1 MRTGLGRTS
10 HPSVPL
16 AHGPGEE
23 LRAGVLCRAPT
34 SPMSPPA
41 DPQAAVIAF
50 LSDPASYTPPAAA
63 VERVETH
70 CSIVF
75 LAGDRAYKLKRAL
88 RYAALD
94 YTTRE
99 RRRDACAA
107 ELTLNR
113 RTAPDLYL
121 AVYPITRAS
130 DGRLAFNGTG
140 PPQDHVVV
148 MRRFA
153 QATLFDRLADSGC
166 LTPSLMSDLGATIAR
181 FHQAAAVT
189 PGFGGSDA
197 LRRDVAGNDRE
208 LAKVATDLD
217 GAAVGTLSHRS
228 RTALDALA
236 PLLDQRAT
244 GGKVRRCHGDLRLA
258 NICLYQDRPT
268 LFDCI
273 EFSDAVGCIDVL
285 HDLAF
290 LLMDLHLCGRDD
302 LGNAVFNAY
311 LDVAPET
318 EGLRA
323 LPLFLAVRAATRSYA
338 LAGSAHRQA
347 SPRTAARQRA
357 LARRH
362 IAAGLAF
369 LAPPPPRLVM
379 IGGGTG
385 DARAALAA
393 GLAGLVPPA
402 PGGRILPLSRGR
414 AAWDEARAVLAA
426 RCPVVLEGNFAEA
439 SDRAAATALAA
450 ELLVPPTGFWLG
462 TEPDCPDRRLWS
474 SVDTGGGGAGA
485 LACAAAQLA
494 APPAPG

>member
-1 MRTGLGRTS
+1 
-10 HPSVPL
+10 
-16 AHGPGEE
+16 
-23 LRAGVLCRAPT
+23 
-34 SPMSPPA
+34 MSPPPN
-41 DPQAAVIAF
+41 PQAAVIAF
-50 LSDPASYTPPAAA
+50 LSDPASYTPPAAT

-94 YTTRE
+94 YTTCE
-99 RRRDACAA
+99 RRRVACAA
-107 ELTLNR
+107 ELALNR

-121 AVYPITRAS
+121 AVYPITREP

-153 QATLFDRLADSGC
+153 QSTLFDRLADSGS
-166 LTPSLMSDLGATIAR
+166 LTPSLMRDLGGTIAR

-189 PGFGGSDA
+189 PGFGGSGA

-217 GAAVGTLSHRS
+217 GAAVGTLSRRS

-236 PLLDQRAT
+236 PLLDRRAT
-244 GGKVRRCHGDLRLA
+244 AGKVRRCHGDLRLA
-258 NICLYQDRPT
+258 NICLHQDRPT

-273 EFSDAVGCIDVL
+273 EFSDEVGCIDVL

-290 LLMDLHLCGRDD
+290 LLMDLHLRGRDD

-318 EGLRA
+318 DGLRA

-347 SPRTAARQRA
+347 SPRAAARQRV
-357 LARRH
+357 LARQH

-379 IGGGTG
+379 LGGGTG
-385 DARAALAA
+385 HTRAAVAA
-393 GLAGLVPPA
+393 GLAGLLPPA
-402 PGGRILPLSRGR
+402 PGGRILPLSCGR
-414 AAWDEARAVLAA
+414 AALAEAHAVLAA
-426 RCPVVLEGNFAEA
+426 GCPVVLEGDFDDA
-439 SDRAAATALAA
+439 SDRAAAASLAA
-450 ELLVPPTGFWLG
+450 DRAVPSLGFWLG
-462 TEPDCPDRRLWS
+462 AEPDLPDRRLWS
-474 SVDTGGGGAGA
+474 PMNTGGGVAGT